1 MFSGLSALVVEDVV
15 DGGDA
20 VVVTARTRDATVPC
34 PVCRTPTAKVHGY
47 HRRSVTDVP
56 VDGRR
61 VIIHL
66 RVRRLVCPVLGCRR
80 QTFREQIPGLL
91 ERHQRRTV
99 RLAWQISQVARE
111 LCGRAA
117 ARLAGLLA
125 VPVSRSTAL
134 RHLRRLPL
142 PQQAV
147 PRVIGVDDFALRRR
161 HRYATII
168 TDAETGRR
176 VAVLPET
183 GRRVA
188 VLPET
193 GRRVAVLPD
202 RERATLE
209 SWLRKHPGVEVVCR
223 DGSATYA
230 EAIRRALPDAVQ
242 VSDRWHLWRNLCDK
256 VQLEV
261 RAHTG
266 CWATI
271 NPPRPGGVR
280 EQTTRERWNK
290 IHDLLG
296 QGIGLL
302 DCSRRLGLALN
313 TVKRYARRPEPQAL
327 RIAPAYRPTL
337 VDPYR
342 DHLRARRAADP
353 AVAVTQLLGE
363 IRELGY
369 TGSANLLVRHL
380 NQGRAEG
387 DRPVTTPRH
396 ASRLLLT
403 NPENLR
409 PKEATLL
416 EKIANACPEMTA
428 LADLVG
434 GFATLLKPA
443 EGNDVKLTEWIT
455 AARAVDLPH
464 LRSLTNGLEIDRPA
478 VNAGL
483 TLPYHNG
490 RTEGVNTRTKRIMR
504 QMHGRA
510 GFDLLRHRILLP

>member
-1 MFSGLSALVVEDVV
+1 MDINFLMGTVISGLSVLAIEDVA

-20 VVVTARTRDATVPC
+20 VVVSARTRDVAVPC
-34 PVCRTPTAKVHGY
+34 PVCGTPTAKVHGY
-47 HRRSVTDVP
+47 HRRTVRDVP
-56 VDGRR
+56 VDGRPLAR
-61 VIIHL
+61 TAAGL
-66 RVRRLVCPVLGCRR
+66 SR
-80 QTFREQIPGLL
+80 PGLL
-91 ERHQRRTV
+91 AADLPRADSRTAGAPSAPHGASC
-99 RLAWQISQVARE
+99 RADIQVTRE

-117 ARLAGLLA
+117 RRLAGLLA

-134 RHLRRLPL
+134 RLLRRLPL
-142 PQQAV
+142 PQMAV

-176 VAVLPET
+176 VAVLP
-183 GRRVA
+183 
-188 VLPET
+188 
-193 GRRVAVLPD
+193 D
-202 RERATLE
+202 REAATLE
-209 SWLRKHPGVEVVCR
+209 SWLREHPGVEVVCR

-230 EAIRRALPDAVQ
+230 EAVRRALPDAVQ

-261 RAHTG
+261 HAHAG

-296 QGIGLL
+296 QGVGLL

-313 TVKRYARRPEPQAL
+313 TVKRYARMPEPQAL

-342 DHLRARRAADP
+342 EHLRRRRAEDP
-353 AVAVTQLLGE
+353 AVPVTHLLE
-363 IRELGY
+363 KIWELGY
-369 TGSANLLVRHL
+369 TGSANLLVRYR

-403 NPENLR
+403 DPENLR
-409 PKEATLL
+409 PKETTLL
-416 EKIANACPEMTA
+416 EKIAAACPEMTA
-428 LADLVG
+428 LADLVR
-434 GFATLLKPA
+434 GFAGPC
-443 EGNDVKLTEWIT
+443 
-455 AARAVDLPH
+455 
-464 LRSLTNGLEIDRPA
+464 
-478 VNAGL
+478 
-483 TLPYHNG
+483 
-490 RTEGVNTRTKRIMR
+490 
-504 QMHGRA
+504 
-510 GFDLLRHRILLP
+510 

>member
-1 MFSGLSALVVEDVV
+1 MFSGLSVLVVEDVV

-20 VVVTARTRDATVPC
+20 VVVTARTRDVAVPC
-34 PVCRTPTAKVHGY
+34 PACRTPTAKVHGY
-47 HRRSVTDVP
+47 HRRTVTDVP
-56 VDGRR
+56 VDGRP
-61 VIIHL
+61 VVVHL
-66 RVRRLVCPVLGCRR
+66 RVRRLVCPALGCRR
-80 QTFREQIPGLL
+80 QTFREQISGLL

-117 ARLAGLLA
+117 ARLAGLMA

-168 TDAETGRR
+168 TDAETSRR
-176 VAVLPET
+176 VE
-183 GRRVA
+183 
-188 VLPET
+188 
-193 GRRVAVLPD
+193 VLPD
-202 RERATLE
+202 REMATLE
-209 SWLRKHPGVEVVCR
+209 SWLREHPGVEVVCR

-230 EAIRRALPDAVQ
+230 EAVRRALPDAVQ

-256 VQLEV
+256 TLLEV
-261 RAHTG
+261 RAHAG

-280 EQTTRERWNK
+280 EQSTRERWNK
-290 IHDLLG
+290 IHELLG
-296 QGIGLL
+296 QGVGLL
-302 DCSRRLGLALN
+302 DCSRRLNLALN
-313 TVKRYARRPEPQAL
+313 TVKRYARMPEPQAL

-342 DHLRARRAADP
+342 EHLRRRRAEET
-353 AVAVTQLLGE
+353 AVPVTHLLEE

-369 TGSANLLVRHL
+369 TGSANLLVRYL

-387 DRPVTTPRH
+387 DRPVTTARH
-396 ASRLLLT
+396 AGRLLLT
-403 NPENLR
+403 DPENLR
-409 PKEATLL
+409 PKETTLL
-416 EKIANACPEMTA
+416 EKIAAACPEMTA
-428 LADLVG
+428 LADLIR
-434 GFATLLKPA
+434 GFAALLKPG

-455 AARAVDLPH
+455 ATRAVDLPY
-464 LRSLTNGLEIDRPA
+464 LRSFTNGLEIDRLA
-478 VNAGL
+478 VDAGL